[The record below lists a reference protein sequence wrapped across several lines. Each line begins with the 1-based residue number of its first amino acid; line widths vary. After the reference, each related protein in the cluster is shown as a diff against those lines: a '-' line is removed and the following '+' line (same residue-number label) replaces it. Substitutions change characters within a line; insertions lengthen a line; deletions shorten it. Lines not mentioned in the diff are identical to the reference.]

1 VPFDDAGARK
11 IERDRWDWWRQ
22 VGMRSPL
29 EQGRRKRQRL
39 RGRRSG
45 PSARPMASKF
55 ETFSALH
62 VPGDP
67 VILYNIWDVG
77 SAQAVTAAGAKALAT
92 GSHPVGDASGF
103 GDAQQVPLDFVFD
116 NAGRIVDAV
125 DLPLTVDFESAYSTD
140 PEEGGADVARLKETG
155 AVGCNFEDQVI
166 GGEGL
171 HPLDLQVQRIA
182 AIRRAVGDDFFINAR
197 TDLFL
202 KTQTYDD
209 ALIDQVVER
218 GKAFA
223 DAGASGFFV
232 PRLSDPAQIERGVRE
247 VSLPLNVIAFPGAPD
262 KKVWADAGVAR
273 ISHGPFP
280 HRALMAKLAEMA
292 REAIG

>member
-1 VPFDDAGARK
+1 
-11 IERDRWDWWRQ
+11 
-22 VGMRSPL
+22 
-29 EQGRRKRQRL
+29 
-39 RGRRSG
+39 
-45 PSARPMASKF
+45 MASQF
-55 ETFSALH
+55 ETFAALH

-67 VILYNIWDVG
+67 VILYNIWDAG
-77 SAQAVTAAGAKALAT
+77 SARAVAAAGAKALAT

-103 GDAQQVPLDFVFD
+103 GDTQQVPLDYVFD
-116 NAGRIVDAV
+116 NARRIVNAV
-125 DLPLTVDFESAYSTD
+125 DLPLTVDFEGAYSSD
-140 PEEGGADVARLKETG
+140 PEEGGANAARLAETG
-155 AVGCNFEDQVI
+155 AVGCNFEDQVV

-171 HPLDLQVQRIA
+171 HPLDLQVRRIA
-182 AIRRAVGDDFFINAR
+182 AIRRAIGDSFSITAR

-209 ALIDQVVER
+209 ALIDQVIER

-232 PRLSDPAQIERGVRE
+232 PRLSDPTQVERVVRD
-247 VSLPLNVIAFPGAPD
+247 VPLPLNVIAFPGAPD
-262 KKVWADAGVAR
+262 KKQWAEAGVAR

-280 HRALMAKLAEMA
+280 HRALMAKLTDMA

>member
-1 VPFDDAGARK
+1 
-11 IERDRWDWWRQ
+11 
-22 VGMRSPL
+22 
-29 EQGRRKRQRL
+29 
-39 RGRRSG
+39 
-45 PSARPMASKF
+45 MASNF
-55 ETFSALH
+55 DTFAALH

-67 VILYNIWDVG
+67 VILYNIWDAG
-77 SAQAVTAAGAKALAT
+77 SALAVIAAGAKALAT
-92 GSHPVGDASGF
+92 GSHPVADANGWPD
-103 GDAQQVPLDFVFD
+103 GQNVPIDFALA
-116 NAGRIVDAV
+116 NAGRIVEAV
-125 DLPLTVDFESAYSTD
+125 EVPVTIDFEGAYSID
-140 PEEGGADVARLKETG
+140 PEEGAENVARLKATG
-155 AVGCNFEDQVI
+155 AVGCNFEDQVV

-171 HPLDLQVQRIA
+171 HALDLQVKRIA
-182 AIRRAVGDDFFINAR
+182 AIRRSVGEDFYINAR

-209 ALIDQVVER
+209 ALVDQVVER

-232 PRLSDPAQIERGVRE
+232 PRLSDPAQIERVVRE
-247 VSLPLNVIAFPGAPD
+247 VPLPLNVIAFPGAPD

-280 HRALMAKLAEMA
+280 HRALMAKLTEMA